1 MLRFTLA
8 TFLALGALQP
18 GQVVSQELPP
28 NLITANAPVS
38 AGDQPDRRAL
48 LNLADQAL
56 AAGLASTASGFYAQ
70 LLADPK
76 LSQQDREYAGLGLSA
91 AYVERT
97 RTAEAKATM
106 KFLPKSPRK
115 SLREG
120 LIALLENDT
129 DGARAFAAE
138 LDVTKLPSHEVAW
151 GHALRWMVAGAE
163 NDNLTITLAQEAIGR
178 TAVSEEQRQRIEV
191 LGYRAMIVAG
201 KVEPRTISALRD
213 LADDAKGTP
222 LAFDYARNL
231 ALALAHIKDI
241 KGAAKALADA
251 GKLPPARQ
259 AEADLLAGLIL
270 GADTTEGRERLKEAA
285 RNPASVSIRLT
296 ALRALVAAADP
307 NTSPT
312 AAGVT
317 DANKP
322 AGPNKAAEA
331 KAIAN
336 EVNDFLLRRNPG
348 QLAYYCPRDLKVLD
362 SIHLARAQLMLFAG
376 NREMARQ
383 AAEDLLKDV
392 PASPLVREATRTL
405 AIAAWGDGS
414 YRLAA
419 THLTTLAD
427 ASVDPERTQL
437 RIAAADC
444 LFLAKDFVLAE
455 KAYAAL
461 QKDAADTKLSEDAFR
476 QRVLCLLE
484 TSDDIGAW
492 NRTAEAI
499 EDAAR
504 TNRTRTKEP
513 VWSALWSLIEDM
525 RKAHRPADA
534 ERLLARLAPLIQAAD
549 GEFELRFLWQ
559 RALLAIANNNPAEA
573 SRLAD
578 AIDRKL
584 TNLNSRDTSGK
595 LTKAV
600 PELRGHAALLKA
612 RTSLNA
618 GAAKGLDELVEL
630 RRRFGK
636 VPAAAASYLVE
647 GRHLGSV
654 GRHAEAQARFE
665 ALAKEFQG
673 DAALAEFAALGLYEA
688 AEQAALQAP
697 TDGENKLMDAV
708 ELLERFTETYPQNPL
723 LFRVSLRRA
732 EILRSLGQFDKSLLV
747 LDGLIR
753 DKPTD
758 PSRPQAE
765 MARADS
771 LFGLAQLR
779 RDRNGQLDR
788 QRVARTAAAY
798 ERIAEA
804 WAKDSA
810 DTKIEAWYK
819 WALTLVER
827 SRTESGL
834 EAAASRGEA
843 RKVLLSSLGALRDA
857 SARVAADT
865 AGKLS
870 SDGRLWLS
878 RSVLLMAE
886 TCELDGDRAE
896 AAAAYKIILNVNQG
910 QPANQPRLPGQATAE
925 SKLAALRQS
934 PSNPAPS
941 R

>member
-8 TFLALGALQP
+8 TFLALGALRP
-18 GQVVSQELPP
+18 GQVVSQDLPP

-38 AGDQPDRRAL
+38 PGDQPDRRTL
-48 LNLADQAL
+48 LGLADQAL
-56 AAGLASTASGFYAQ
+56 AAGLSSTASGFYAQ

-76 LSQQDREYAGLGLSA
+76 LSEKDREQAGLGLSA
-91 AYVERT
+91 AYIERT
-97 RTAEAKATM
+97 RTAEAKATV

-129 DGARAFAAE
+129 DGARAFSAE
-138 LDVTKLPSHEVAW
+138 LNITSLPAHEIAW

-163 NDNLTITLAQEAIGR
+163 SDNLNINLAQEAIER

-201 KVEPRTISALRD
+201 KVEQRTVSALRD
-213 LADDAKGTP
+213 LAADARGTP

-231 ALALAHIKDI
+231 ALALAHLKDA
-241 KGAAKALADA
+241 KGAAQALANA
-251 GKLPPARQ
+251 GALPAARQ

-270 GADTTEGRERLKEAA
+270 GADGAEGRERLKEAA
-285 RNPASVSIRLT
+285 RNPANVAIRLT

-307 NTSPT
+307 RAESDP
-312 AAGVT
+312 A
-317 DANKP
+317 KP
-322 AGPNKAAEA
+322 VDS

-348 QLAYYCPRDLKVLD
+348 QLSYYCPRDLKVLD

-376 NREMARQ
+376 SREKARQ

-419 THLTTLAD
+419 THLTTLAES
-427 ASVDPERTQL
+427 SVEPERAQL

-461 QKDAADTKLSEDAFR
+461 QKDAADTKISEDAFH
-476 QRVLCLLE
+476 QRILSLLE
-484 TSDDIGAW
+484 TSDEISAW
-492 NRTAEAI
+492 NRTTEAI

-504 TNRTRTKEP
+504 SNRTRTKEP
-513 VWSALWSLIEDM
+513 IWSAIWSLVEDM

-534 ERLLARLAPLIQAAD
+534 ERLLARLAPLIQGARVD
-549 GEFELRFLWQ
+549 YDLRFTWQ
-559 RALLAIANNNPAEA
+559 RALLAIANNRPAEA
-573 SRLAD
+573 SRLATE
-578 AIDRKL
+578 IDRKL
-584 TNLNSRDTSGK
+584 SSLPAGATPDE

-630 RRRFGK
+630 RRKFGK

-647 GRHLGSV
+647 GRHLASV
-654 GRHAEAQARFE
+654 GRNAEAQARFE
-665 ALAKEFQG
+665 SLAKEFQG
-673 DAALAEFAALGLYEA
+673 QAGLAEFAALGLYEA

-697 TDGENKLMDAV
+697 TEGESKLKDAV
-708 ELLERFTETYPQNPL
+708 GLLERFTETYPQHAL
-723 LFRVSLRRA
+723 IFRVSLRRA
-732 EILRSLGQFDKSLLV
+732 EILRSLGEFDRSLLV
-747 LDGLIR
+747 LEGLIR

-788 QRVARTAAAY
+788 QRVSRAAAAY

-804 WAKDSA
+804 WAKDS
-810 DTKIEAWYK
+810 DDVKIEAWYK

-827 SRTESGL
+827 SRTETGL
-834 EAAASRGEA
+834 EATATRGEA
-843 RKVLLSSLGALRDA
+843 RKILLRALGALRDA
-857 SARVAADT
+857 AARVAADN

-870 SDGRLWLS
+870 SEGRLWLS
-878 RSVLLMAE
+878 RSILLMGE

-896 AAAAYKIILNVNQG
+896 AIAAYKIILNVNQG
-910 QPANQPRLPGQATAE
+910 QPAAPARLPGQATAE
-925 SKLAALRQS
+925 SKLATLRDS
-934 PSNPAPS
+934 SSNPAKPQ
-941 R
+941 

>member
-8 TFLALGALQP
+8 TLLALGALRP
-18 GQVVSQELPP
+18 GQVVSQDLPP
-28 NLITANAPVS
+28 NLITANATVS
-38 AGDQPDRRAL
+38 PGDQPDRRTL
-48 LNLADQAL
+48 LGLADQAL
-56 AAGLASTASGFYAQ
+56 AAGLSSTASGFYAQ

-76 LSQQDREYAGLGLSA
+76 LGEKDREQAGLGLSA
-91 AYVERT
+91 AYIERT
-97 RTAEAKATM
+97 RTAEAKATV
-106 KFLPKSPRK
+106 KFLPKSARK

-120 LIALLENDT
+120 LIALLENDM
-129 DGARAFAAE
+129 DGARAFSAE
-138 LDVTKLPSHEVAW
+138 LNIAALPAHETAW

-163 NDNLTITLAQEAIGR
+163 SDNLNINLAQEAIAR

-201 KVEPRTISALRD
+201 KVEQRTVSALRD
-213 LADDAKGTP
+213 LAADARGTP

-231 ALALAHIKDI
+231 ALALAHLKDV
-241 KGAAKALADA
+241 KGAAQALASA
-251 GKLPPARQ
+251 GQLPPARQ

-270 GADTTEGRERLKEAA
+270 GADSVEGRERLKEAA
-285 RNPASVSIRLT
+285 RNPANVAIRLT
-296 ALRALVAAADP
+296 ALRTLVSAADP
-307 NTSPT
+307 R
-312 AAGVT
+312 VET
-317 DANKP
+317 DPAKP
-322 AGPNKAAEA
+322 VDT

-348 QLAYYCPRDLKVLD
+348 QLSYYCPRDLKVLD

-376 NREMARQ
+376 SREKARQ

-419 THLTTLAD
+419 THLTTLAES
-427 ASVDPERTQL
+427 SVEPERAQL

-444 LFLAKDFVLAE
+444 LFLAKDFILAE

-461 QKDAADTKLSEDAFR
+461 QKDAADTKLSEDAFH
-476 QRVLCLLE
+476 QRILCLLE
-484 TSDDIGAW
+484 TSDEISAW
-492 NRTAEAI
+492 NRTTEVI
-499 EDAAR
+499 EEAAR
-504 TNRTRTKEP
+504 ANRTRTKEP
-513 VWSALWSLIEDM
+513 IWSAIWSLIEDM

-534 ERLLARLAPLIQAAD
+534 ERLLARLAPLTQGARID
-549 GEFELRFLWQ
+549 FELRFTWQ
-559 RALLAIANNNPAEA
+559 RALLAIANNNAAEA
-573 SRLAD
+573 SRLAGE
-578 AIDRKL
+578 IDRKL
-584 TNLNSRDTSGK
+584 SNLPAGATPDELS
-595 LTKAV
+595 KAV

-630 RRRFGK
+630 RRKFGK

-647 GRHLGSV
+647 GRHLASV
-654 GRHAEAQARFE
+654 GRNAEAQARFE

-673 DAALAEFAALGLYEA
+673 EAGLAEFAALGLYEA

-697 TDGENKLMDAV
+697 TDGENKLKDAV

-747 LDGLIR
+747 LEGLIR

-765 MARADS
+765 MAKADS

-788 QRVARTAAAY
+788 QRVSRAAAAY

-804 WAKDSA
+804 LSKDSE
-810 DTKIEAWYK
+810 DVRIEALYK

-827 SRTESGL
+827 SRTEAGL
-834 EAAASRGEA
+834 EATATRGEA
-843 RKVLLSSLGALRDA
+843 RKILLRVVSSLREAN
-857 SARVAADT
+857 ARAAAET

-870 SDGRLWLS
+870 SEGRLWLS
-878 RSVLLMAE
+878 RSVLLLAE

-896 AAAAYKIILNVNQG
+896 AIAAYKIIVTVNQG
-910 QPANQPRLPGQATAE
+910 QPAAQSRLPGQSTAE
-925 SKLAALRQS
+925 SKLATLRNS
-934 PSNPAPS
+934 PSNPPKPQ
-941 R
+941 

>member
-8 TFLALGALQP
+8 TFLALGALRP
-18 GQVVSQELPP
+18 GQVVSQDLPP

-76 LSQQDREYAGLGLSA
+76 LSQPDREYAGLGLSA
-91 AYVERT
+91 AYIERT
-97 RTAEAKATM
+97 RAAEAKATM

-129 DGARAFAAE
+129 DAARAFAAE
-138 LDVTKLPSHEVAW
+138 LDVAKLPSHEVAW

-163 NDNLTITLAQEAIGR
+163 SDNLGITLAQEAIGR

-201 KVEPRTISALRD
+201 KVEPRTLAALRE

-231 ALALAHIKDI
+231 ALALAHLKDI

-270 GADTTEGRERLKEAA
+270 GADTAEGRERLKEAA

-307 NTSPT
+307 NQASPGT
-312 AAGVT
+312 AT
-317 DANKP
+317 PD
-322 AGPNKAAEA
+322 PNKAAEA

-348 QLAYYCPRDLKVLD
+348 QLSYYCPRDLKVLD

-419 THLTTLAD
+419 THLTTLAEV
-427 ASVDPERTQL
+427 SIDPERTRL

-444 LFLAKDFVLAE
+444 LFLAKDFTLAE

-461 QKDAADTKLSEDAFR
+461 QKDAADTKLSEDAFH
-476 QRVLCLLE
+476 QRILCLLE

-504 TNRTRTKEP
+504 TNRTRTKAP

-525 RKAHRPADA
+525 RKAQRPADA
-534 ERLLARLAPLIQAAD
+534 ERLLARLAPLIQGAAAD
-549 GEFELRFLWQ
+549 FELRFLWQ

-584 TNLNSRDTSGK
+584 TSLTARDTPDE

-618 GAAKGLDELVEL
+618 GAAKGLDELVDL

-647 GRHLGSV
+647 GRHLASV

-673 DAALAEFAALGLYEA
+673 DAALIEFAALGLYEA

-697 TDGENKLMDAV
+697 TEGENKLKDAV
-708 ELLERFTETYPQNPL
+708 ELLERFTETYPQNAL

-747 LDGLIR
+747 LEGLIR

-788 QRVARTAAAY
+788 QRVSRAAAAY

-810 DTKIEAWYK
+810 DMKIEAWYK

-834 EAAASRGEA
+834 EAGVSRGEA
-843 RKVLLSSLGALRDA
+843 RKVLLRSLGALRDA

-878 RSVLLMAE
+878 RSVLLLAE

-925 SKLAALRQS
+925 SKLATLRQS
-934 PSNPAPS
+934 PSNPVPS

>member
-8 TFLALGALQP
+8 TFLALGALRP
-18 GQVVSQELPP
+18 GQVVSQDLPP

-163 NDNLTITLAQEAIGR
+163 NDNLNITLAQEAIGR

-241 KGAAKALADA
+241 KGAAKSLADA

-307 NTSPT
+307 NPAPPGT
-312 AAGVT
+312 AT
-317 DANKP
+317 PD
-322 AGPNKAAEA
+322 PNKTAES

-392 PASPLVREATRTL
+392 PASPLAREATRTL

-419 THLTTLAD
+419 THLTTLAEV
-427 ASVDPERTQL
+427 SVDPERTQL

-444 LFLAKDFVLAE
+444 LFLAKDFTLAE

-461 QKDAADTKLSEDAFR
+461 QKDAADTKLSEDAFH

-504 TNRTRTKEP
+504 TNRTRTKAP

-525 RKAHRPADA
+525 RKAQRPADA
-534 ERLLARLAPLIQAAD
+534 ERLLARLAPLTQGAAAD
-549 GEFELRFLWQ
+549 FELRFLWQ

-584 TNLNSRDTSGK
+584 TSLTARDTSDE

-618 GAAKGLDELVEL
+618 GAAKGLDELVDL

-647 GRHLGSV
+647 GRHLASV

-673 DAALAEFAALGLYEA
+673 DAALVEFAALGLYEA

-697 TDGENKLMDAV
+697 TDGENKLKDAV
-708 ELLERFTETYPQNPL
+708 ELLERFTETYPQHAL

-747 LDGLIR
+747 LEGLIR

-788 QRVARTAAAY
+788 QRVSRAAAAY

-810 DTKIEAWYK
+810 DMKIEAWYK

-834 EAAASRGEA
+834 EAGVSRGEA
-843 RKVLLSSLGALRDA
+843 RKVLLRSLGALRDA

-925 SKLAALRQS
+925 SKLATLRQS

>member
-8 TFLALGALQP
+8 TLLALGALLP
-18 GQVVSQELPP
+18 GRVASQDLPP

-38 AGDQPDRRAL
+38 PGDQPDRRTVL
-48 LNLADQAL
+48 GLADQAL
-56 AAGLASTASGFYAQ
+56 AAGLSSTASGFYAQ

-76 LSQQDREYAGLGLSA
+76 LGDKDRELAGLGLSA
-91 AYVERT
+91 AYIERT
-97 RTAEAKATM
+97 RTAEAKATV
-106 KFLPKSPRK
+106 KFLPKSARK

-129 DGARAFAAE
+129 DGARSFSAE
-138 LDVTKLPSHEVAW
+138 LNIAALPPHEIAW

-163 NDNLTITLAQEAIGR
+163 SDNLTINLAQEAIAR
-178 TAVSEEQRQRIEV
+178 TSVSEEQRQRIEV

-201 KVEPRTISALRD
+201 KVEQRTVSALRD
-213 LADDAKGTP
+213 LAADAKGTP

-231 ALALAHIKDI
+231 ALALAHVKDS
-241 KGAAKALADA
+241 KGAAQALAAA
-251 GKLPPARQ
+251 GPLPAARQ

-270 GADTTEGRERLKEAA
+270 RADTAEGRDRLKEAA
-285 RNPASVSIRLT
+285 RNPANVAIRLT

-307 NTSPT
+307 R
-312 AAGVT
+312 AET
-317 DANKP
+317 DPAKP
-322 AGPNKAAEA
+322 VDT

-348 QLAYYCPRDLKVLD
+348 QLSYYCPRDLKVLD

-376 NREMARQ
+376 SREKARQ

-419 THLTTLAD
+419 THLTTLAES
-427 ASVDPERTQL
+427 SVEPERAQL
-437 RIAAADC
+437 RIAASDC

-461 QKDAADTKLSEDAFR
+461 QKDAADTKISEDAFH
-476 QRVLCLLE
+476 QRILCLLE
-484 TSDDIGAW
+484 TSDEISAW
-492 NRTAEAI
+492 NRTTEVI
-499 EDAAR
+499 EEAAR
-504 TNRTRTKEP
+504 SNRTRTKEP
-513 VWSALWSLIEDM
+513 IWSAIWSLIEDM
-525 RKAHRPADA
+525 RMAHRPADA
-534 ERLLARLAPLIQAAD
+534 ERLLARLAPLTQGARID
-549 GEFELRFLWQ
+549 FDLRFTWQ

-584 TNLNSRDTSGK
+584 SSVPSGTSPDE

-618 GAAKGLDELVEL
+618 GAAKGLDELVAL
-630 RRRFGK
+630 RRQFGK

-647 GRHLGSV
+647 GRHLASV
-654 GRHAEAQARFE
+654 GRNAEAQARFE
-665 ALAKEFQG
+665 S
-673 DAALAEFAALGLYEA
+673 LAEEFKGEAGLADFAALGLYEA
-688 AEQAALQAP
+688 AEQSALQAP
-697 TDGENKLMDAV
+697 SGGEDKLTHAV
-708 ELLERFTETYPQNPL
+708 LLLERFTETYPKHPL
-723 LFRVSLRRA
+723 IFRVTLRRA
-732 EILRSLGQFDKSLLV
+732 EILRTLTQFDKSLLV
-747 LDGLIR
+747 LEGLIR

-771 LFGLAQLR
+771 LFGMAQQW
-779 RDRNGQLDR
+779 RDRTGQLDR
-788 QRVARTAAAY
+788 QRVSRAAAAY

-804 WAKDSA
+804 WAKDSD
-810 DTKIEAWYK
+810 DTKIEAGYK

-827 SRTESGL
+827 SRTETGI
-834 EAAASRGEA
+834 EATATRGEA
-843 RKVLLSSLGALRDA
+843 RKILLRALVTLREA
-857 SARVAADT
+857 TARGAADT

-870 SDGRLWLS
+870 SEGRLWLS
-878 RSVLLMAE
+878 RSILLMAE

-896 AAAAYKIILNVNQG
+896 AIAAYKIIVNVNQG
-910 QPANQPRLPGQATAE
+910 QPSAQSRLPGQSTAE
-925 SKLAALRQS
+925 SKLATLRNS
-934 PSNPAPS
+934 SSNPSKPQ
-941 R
+941 